1 MVLELK
7 LQYFG
12 HLMRRTDSL
21 EKTVML
27 ENIEGRR
34 KRGWSEDEMVGWHHW
49 LDGYEFQQAL
59 GVWWWTGKAGVL
71 QSMGVTKNQTWL
83 SDWTEL
89 NIWLTLSW
97 KRTSLKYLKL
107 SSKFTTFFSL
117 WSKRRHKGEFHL
129 CQCES
134 ESEVAQSYLT
144 LWDPMDCSLLD
155 FSVHGIFLA
164 RVLEWAAISFSKIH
178 FVSVSSDILILM
190 KPLISLNFSMWIK
203 VLF

>member
-7 LQYFG
+7 LLYFG

-49 LDGYEFQQAL
+49 LDGYEFEQAP

-83 SDWTEL
+83 SNWTEL

-97 KRTSLKYLKL
+97 KRTRLKYLKL

-117 WSKRRHKGEFHL
+117 WSKRRHKGKFHL

-134 ESEVAQSYLT
+134 ESEVTQSYLT